1 MATPNTLEKAIW
13 LKLMG
18 LGIIP
23 GAGLGNVFY
32 VDGVNGNDA
41 WDGLT
46 PNTPFATITHAL
58 TQCVADND
66 DYIIVLDHWQE
77 VVAINVTRVHIIGIP
92 ANPNHSFVQMNAAAD
107 TAIFTVTALSNN
119 CEIAGFSFGG
129 GATHAAIENVAGTPM
144 GLYIH
149 HCQFGYAFAQ
159 NTPQDGIRIGINAT
173 NIRVEHCKFL
183 GPDSP
188 EGTITRDGIHWVSG
202 GDPMGG
208 AFHKNVF
215 HGLSGGIGINLAAV
229 AALTGGFIID
239 ENLFYVAIADAMAAG
254 WAITLAGPGNVA
266 HCLISG
272 NYASQTGD
280 NTGTN
285 PFRDLSTG
293 VLATCLN
300 GWVGNYVGQ
309 LISAGPAVV

>member
-32 VDGVNGNDA
+32 VDGINGNDL

-46 PNTPFATITHAL
+46 PATPFATITYAL

-92 ANPNHSFVQMNAAAD
+92 HNPNHSFVQMSAAAD
-107 TAIFTVTALSNN
+107 TAIFTVTALANN

-129 GATHAAIENVAGTPM
+129 GATHASIENVGGTPM

-149 HCQFGYAFAQ
+149 DCQFGHAFASNAPQ
-159 NTPQDGIRIGINAT
+159 VPQDGIRIDINAT
-173 NIRVEHCKFL
+173 NIRVERCSFY
-183 GPDSP
+183 GVACC
-188 EGTITRDGIHWVSG
+188 GTLTRDGIRWTSG
-202 GDPMGG
+202 GDPLNGTIIDNQFLG
-208 AFHKNVF
+208 CPNV
-215 HGLSGGIGINLAAV
+215 GINFLAV
-229 AALTGGFIID
+229 AANTGGITIKDNIFACPGD
-239 ENLFYVAIADAMAAG
+239 VQGCAVTLQANCAG
-254 WAITLAGPGNVA
+254 FLV
-266 HCLISG
+266 
-272 NYASQTGD
+272 
-280 NTGTN
+280 
-285 PFRDLSTG
+285 
-293 VLATCLN
+293 
-300 GWVGNYVGQ
+300 VGNKALYGDVTAAMIQ
-309 LISAGPAVV
+309 NPYLDAAPAFNNHWMANYKGNALVDPA